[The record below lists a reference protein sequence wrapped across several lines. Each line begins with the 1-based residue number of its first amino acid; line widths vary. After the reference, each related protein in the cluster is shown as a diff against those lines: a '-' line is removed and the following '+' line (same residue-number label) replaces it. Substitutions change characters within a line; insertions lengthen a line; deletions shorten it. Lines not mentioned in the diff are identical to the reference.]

1 MEYSLRWAGR
11 VLCLVSL
18 WLPACV
24 RLQAQDWLETFL
36 PFFLFLKHFLYL
48 YFLPFLLLQSH
59 WYFHIW
65 CSTSQACFV
74 HFLQI
79 VAVRVLSSSDGE
91 RVVAWSL
98 WDFDYFIFVLSGSN
112 LFLFSFI
119 LQPNSP
125 QYLLPLVWIPLGFVL
140 IESVSLIFSFL
151 SVSASIHTWSH
162 SFLCFPEWA
171 IIHPFAF
178 CLCKMLLNSGVT
190 LSHYVWPYSILSFI
204 CILAAPWGVWNLT

>member
-1 MEYSLRWAGR
+1 M
-11 VLCLVSL
+11 SL
-18 WLPACV
+18 WLTSLYEVAGTGLTWSMHFFFFFWSISYTFTFFPSYSCSLVGVFISGAPQPELV
-24 RLQAQDWLETFL
+24 LFTFFRWL
-36 PFFLFLKHFLYL
+36 LF
-48 YFLPFLLLQSH
+48 
-59 WYFHIW
+59 
-65 CSTSQACFV
+65 
-74 HFLQI
+74 
-79 VAVRVLSSSDGE
+79 RLSSGDGE
-91 RVVAWSL
+91 RVAAWSL

-112 LFLFSFI
+112 LFLFSFT

-151 SVSASIHTWSH
+151 SVSASVHTWSH

-178 CLCKMLLNSGVT
+178 CHCKILLNSGVT

-204 CILAAPWGVWNLT
+204 CILAAPRGVWNLT